1 MKKLAIHFKILIGM
15 ILIVFMSNCKESLKY
30 KCDVCDM
37 YFEEKEWAE
46 KCQDWC
52 ENHYSCNAEITQHA
66 ITNPNK

>member
-1 MKKLAIHFKILIGM
+1 MKKLQFILFCLPLL
-15 ILIVFMSNCKESLKY
+15 LIVFMSNCKESLKY